1 MEQKQKNNVSKTIKD
16 FFGNMM
22 NALLSLVINAL
33 DWIMDPIQRKIG
45 MKRMAYVFLLP
56 NMVIF
61 GIFVLFPMLVNIY
74 YSFTGGTNLF
84 PQDRPFVGLD
94 NFRVLFT
101 CDNFLDPNT
110 CTEDLFW
117 RAVYN
122 TIKFVIFQ
130 VVGIVLFSLI
140 TALILN
146 RKIVARGFFRSVYFY
161 PVLLSPVVV
170 ALIWK
175 WILQRDGL
183 LNALIIGMGGE
194 RINFLL
200 NSDWATFWVI
210 FISIWANMGFF
221 TLILLAGLQSI
232 PPDLYEAGSMDGTN
246 EWQSFQH
253 ITLPLLMPTMLVV
266 LVLSLIRA
274 VQVFDQVY
282 VLTGGGPGS
291 ATLYMVQYIYN
302 KGFSDQIH
310 IFGLAAAASVIMA
323 AVLMVFTLLQ
333 LYLSRKS
340 DAV

>member
-1 MEQKQKNNVSKTIKD
+1 MEHKKNINVSRPIKD
-16 FFGNMM
+16 FFGKLI
-22 NALLSLVINAL
+22 NALLNIIINAL

-45 MKRMAYVFLLP
+45 MKRMAYVFLVP
-56 NMVIF
+56 NMLIF
-61 GIFVLFPMLVNIY
+61 GVFVLFPMLVNIY
-74 YSFTGGTNLF
+74 YAFTGGTNLF

-94 NFRVLFT
+94 NFKVLFT
-101 CDNFLDPNT
+101 CENFLDPNT
-110 CTEDLFW
+110 CQEDLFW

-122 TIKFVIFQ
+122 TINFVVFQ
-130 VVGIVLFSLI
+130 VVGIVLFSLV

-146 RKIVARGFFRSVYFY
+146 RKIVARGFFRSVFFY

-170 ALIWK
+170 GLIWK
-175 WILQRDGL
+175 WILQRDGI
-183 LNALIIGMGGE
+183 LNALIIGLGGE

-200 NSDWATFWVI
+200 NSNWATFWVI

-246 EWQSFQH
+246 DWQSFRH

-274 VQVFDQVY
+274 VQVFDQVF

>member
-1 MEQKQKNNVSKTIKD
+1 M
-16 FFGNMM
+16 
-22 NALLSLVINAL
+22 
-33 DWIMDPIQRKIG
+33 
-45 MKRMAYVFLLP
+45 
-56 NMVIF
+56 
-61 GIFVLFPMLVNIY
+61 
-74 YSFTGGTNLF
+74 
-84 PQDRPFVGLD
+84 
-94 NFRVLFT
+94 
-101 CDNFLDPNT
+101 
-110 CTEDLFW
+110 
-117 RAVYN
+117 
-122 TIKFVIFQ
+122 
-130 VVGIVLFSLI
+130 
-140 TALILN
+140 
-146 RKIVARGFFRSVYFY
+146 
-161 PVLLSPVVV
+161 
-170 ALIWK
+170 
-175 WILQRDGL
+175 
-183 LNALIIGMGGE
+183 GMGGE

-246 EWQSFQH
+246 DWQSFQH

>member
-1 MEQKQKNNVSKTIKD
+1 MEQKQTINVSKTIKD

-22 NALLSLVINAL
+22 NALLSVVINAL

-84 PQDRPFVGLD
+84 PQDRLFVGLD

-122 TIKFVIFQ
+122 TIKFVGFQ
-130 VVGIVLFSLI
+130 VIGIILFSLL

-183 LNALIIGMGGE
+183 LNAMIMGLGGE

-246 EWQSFQH
+246 EWQSFKH

-274 VQVFDQVY
+274 VQIFDQVY

-340 DAV
+340 DAM

>member
-1 MEQKQKNNVSKTIKD
+1 MEQTKNINVSRTIKD
-16 FFGNMM
+16 FFGNVI
-22 NALLSLVINAL
+22 NALLSIVINAL

-56 NMVIF
+56 NMLIF

-84 PQDRPFVGLD
+84 PQDRPFVGLE

-101 CDNFLDPNT
+101 CENFLDPNT

-122 TIKFVIFQ
+122 TIKFVSFQ

-183 LNALIIGMGGE
+183 FNALIIGLGGE

-246 EWQSFQH
+246 EWQSFRH

>member
-1 MEQKQKNNVSKTIKD
+1 MEQKQNINVSRTIKD

-101 CDNFLDPNT
+101 CDHFLDPNT
-110 CTEDLFW
+110 CTKDLFW

-122 TIKFVIFQ
+122 TIKFVGFQ
-130 VVGIVLFSLI
+130 VIGIILFSLL

-183 LNALIIGMGGE
+183 LNAMIMGLGGE

-246 EWQSFQH
+246 EWQSFKH

-274 VQVFDQVY
+274 VQIFDQVY

-340 DAV
+340 DAM

>member
-1 MEQKQKNNVSKTIKD
+1 MEHKKNINVSRPIKD
-16 FFGNMM
+16 FFGKLI
-22 NALLSLVINAL
+22 NALLSIIINAL

-45 MKRMAYVFLLP
+45 MKRMAYVFLVP
-56 NMVIF
+56 NMLIF
-61 GIFVLFPMLVNIY
+61 GVFVLFPMLVNIY
-74 YSFTGGTNLF
+74 YAFTGGTNLF

-94 NFRVLFT
+94 NFKVLFT
-101 CDNFLDPNT
+101 CENFLDPNT
-110 CTEDLFW
+110 CQEDLFW

-122 TIKFVIFQ
+122 TINFVVFQ
-130 VVGIVLFSLI
+130 VVGIVLFSLV

-170 ALIWK
+170 GLIWK
-175 WILQRDGL
+175 WILQRDGI
-183 LNALIIGMGGE
+183 LNALIIGLGGE

-200 NSDWATFWVI
+200 NSNWATFWVI

-246 EWQSFQH
+246 DWQSFRH

-274 VQVFDQVY
+274 VQVFDQVF

>member
-1 MEQKQKNNVSKTIKD
+1 MEQAKNTNVSKTIKD
-16 FFGNMM
+16 FFGNVM
-22 NALLSLVINAL
+22 NALLSIVINAL

-56 NMVIF
+56 NMLIF

-84 PQDRPFVGLD
+84 PQDRPFVGLE

-101 CDNFLDPNT
+101 CENFLDPNT

-122 TIKFVIFQ
+122 TIKFVSFQ

-183 LNALIIGMGGE
+183 FNAMIIGLGGE

-246 EWQSFQH
+246 EWQSFRH

-323 AVLMVFTLLQ
+323 VVLMVFTLLQ
-333 LYLSRKS
+333 LYLSRRS

>member
-1 MEQKQKNNVSKTIKD
+1 MEQTKNINVSRTIKD
-16 FFGNMM
+16 FFGNVI
-22 NALLSLVINAL
+22 NALLSIVINAL

-56 NMVIF
+56 NMLIF

-84 PQDRPFVGLD
+84 PQDRPFVGLE
-94 NFRVLFT
+94 NFRILFT
-101 CDNFLDPNT
+101 CENFLDPNT

-122 TIKFVIFQ
+122 TIKFVSFQ

-183 LNALIIGMGGE
+183 FNAMIIGLGGE

-246 EWQSFQH
+246 EWQSFRH